1 MKNMSLSDFQNR
13 MVADWW
19 ICKEDAGTLT
29 NANETMSGWDLLAAI
44 RKTGRRPITG
54 WKAL

>member
-1 MKNMSLSDFQNR
+1 MKNMNLNDFQNR

-29 NANETMSGWDLLAAI
+29 NAN
-44 RKTGRRPITG
+44 
-54 WKAL
+54 